1 MSPRLFAHVA
11 SMSARRALSYRADFW
26 IQALVSFGAE
36 LGLAWFL
43 WRGMLDATG
52 EVALAGLSFAALVR
66 YSVLVALCG
75 KVVRGGDLEGAIAQ
89 EIYDGSLSRY
99 RVYPVSHF
107 AFKYA
112 QHVGSLLPA
121 VVQLVLFGAAWV
133 LLQGAEG
140 LAGISPLTL
149 AGFVAALALANLLQF
164 TLAWPIQG
172 VAFWAENVW
181 SLMVA
186 LRFVS
191 GLLGGSMLPLAVFPA
206 AAQPWLEALPFR
218 YLYAFPVE
226 VLTGQVDG
234 VGFLRGVAVA
244 LAWTCGLRW
253 AGAAVWRRGDRVYS
267 GAGM

>member
-1 MSPRLFAHVA
+1 MSPRLFWHVA
-11 SMSARRALSYRADFW
+11 SMGARRSMSYRADFW
-26 IQALVSFGAE
+26 IQALVTFGAE

-43 WRGMLDATG
+43 WRGVLDASG
-52 EVALAGLSFAALVR
+52 EVALAGLSFVALVR
-66 YSVLVALCG
+66 YSVLVALAG
-75 KVVRGGDLEGAIAQ
+75 KVTRGGDLEGAIAQ

-112 QHVGSLLPA
+112 QHLGSLVPA
-121 VVQLVLFGAAWV
+121 LVQLALFGVAWV
-133 LLQGAEG
+133 LLQGEEG
-140 LAGISPLTL
+140 RAGITALTL
-149 AGFVAALALANLLQF
+149 LGFVASLALANLLQF
-164 TLAWPIQG
+164 AMAWPIQG

-181 SLMVA
+181 SLMVG

-191 GLLGGSMLPLAVFPA
+191 GILGGSMLPLAVFPS

-226 VLTGQVDG
+226 VLTGQVDAEG
-234 VGFLRGVAVA
+234 FGRGLLVGA
-244 LAWTCGLRW
+244 LWIVVLRW

>member
-1 MSPRLFAHVA
+1 VSPRLFLHVM
-11 SMSARRALSYRADFW
+11 SMSARRSMSYRADFW
-26 IQALVSFGAE
+26 IQALVTFGAE

-43 WRGMLDATG
+43 WRGVLEASG
-52 EVALAGLSFAALVR
+52 QVALAGLSFAALVR
-66 YSVLVALCG
+66 YSVLVALAG
-75 KVVRGGDLEGAIAQ
+75 KVTRGGDLEGAIAQ

-112 QHVGSLLPA
+112 QHLGTLVPA
-121 VVQLVLFGAAWV
+121 LVQLTLFGTAWV
-133 LLQGAEG
+133 LFQGDAGLEG
-140 LAGISPLTL
+140 ITPLTFL
-149 AGFVAALALANLLQF
+149 GFVAALALANLLQF
-164 TLAWPIQG
+164 SMAWPIQG

-181 SLMVA
+181 SLMVG

-191 GLLGGSMLPLAVFPA
+191 GILGGSMLPLAVFPD

-226 VLTGQVDG
+226 VLTGQVGLQGLG
-234 VGFLRGVAVA
+234 VGLLVGAS
-244 LAWTCGLRW
+244 WTVVLRW
-253 AGAAVWRRGDRVYS
+253 VGAAVWRRGDRVYS